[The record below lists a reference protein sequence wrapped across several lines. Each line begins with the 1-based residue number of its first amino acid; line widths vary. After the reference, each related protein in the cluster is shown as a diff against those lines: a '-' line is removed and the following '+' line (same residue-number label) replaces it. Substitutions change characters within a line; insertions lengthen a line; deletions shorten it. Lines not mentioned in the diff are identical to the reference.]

1 MSITID
7 ANLSVIQNKLNI
19 STTRMAMYA
28 ERSVDEIIESEAKA
42 GNTRAVQ
49 YAKEL
54 CKNPDQLI
62 KAFDLDQPGNK
73 LAILQEMNERE
84 IMEIMPEVDKE
95 GLMLGLNFFTQEKM
109 LYLLEDA
116 PIEEVVNMSL
126 EVLPLNQIL
135 EMIPSK
141 ELDKFF
147 QNRDLDPKL
156 VFDFIGKL
164 DPAILAQMVETVTG
178 VPLDDEKLNSAEL
191 AKMIEGFDKDSYM
204 DAMVAMDPE
213 AKRGL
218 IAMMSKKEPEILQLF
233 DAKNYTNSL
242 ALLQKPDM
250 MKGTVALE
258 PETMIEMLGELP
270 KELLAIVATQ
280 VDTKEFAEVLIK
292 KHQDLLAEVI
302 AA

>member
-7 ANLSVIQNKLNI
+7 ANLSVIQNKLSI

-28 ERSVDEIIESEAKA
+28 EKSVDEIIESEAKA
-42 GNTRAVQ
+42 GNTKAIQ
-49 YAKEL
+49 YAREL
-54 CKNPDQLI
+54 SSNPDQLI
-62 KAFDLDQPGNK
+62 KAFGLDDPSNK
-73 LAILQEMNERE
+73 LAILQEMNENE
-84 IMEIMPEVDKE
+84 IMEIMPEIDKE

-135 EMIPSK
+135 DMIPSK
-141 ELDKFF
+141 ELDKFV
-147 QNRDLDPKL
+147 QNKDLDEKL
-156 VFDFIGKL
+156 VFNFIDKL
-164 DPAILAQMVETVTG
+164 DPEVLAQMVETVTG
-178 VPLDDEKLNSAEL
+178 VPLDDTKLNSQEL
-191 AKMIEGFDKDSYM
+191 SKMIQGFDKDTYL
-204 DAMVAMDPE
+204 DAMVAMDSD
-213 AKRGL
+213 AKRDL
-218 IAMMSKKEPEILQLF
+218 IAMMSKKDPEVLQLF
-233 DAKNYTNSL
+233 DAKNYTKSL
-242 ALLQKPDM
+242 AMLQKPDM

-258 PETMIEMLGELP
+258 PETMVEMLGNLP

-280 VDTKEFAEVLIK
+280 IDTKEFAEVLIK

>member
-42 GNTRAVQ
+42 GNTRALQ
-49 YAKEL
+49 YAREL
-54 CKNPDQLI
+54 SSNPDQLI
-62 KAFDLDQPGNK
+62 KTFELDQPGNK
-73 LAILQEMNERE
+73 LTILQEMNENE
-84 IMEIMPEVDKE
+84 IMDILPEVDKE

-141 ELDKFF
+141 ELDKFV
-147 QNRDLDPKL
+147 QNKDLDPKL
-156 VFDFIGKL
+156 VLDFIDKL
-164 DPAILAQMVETVTG
+164 PPEVLAQMVETVTG
-178 VPLDDEKLNSAEL
+178 VPLEEAHLDAKEL
-191 AKMIEGFDKDSYM
+191 TKMIAGFDKDTYI
-204 DAMVAMDPE
+204 DAMVAMDDE
-213 AKRGL
+213 AKRSL
-218 IAMMSKKEPEILQLF
+218 IAMMSKKEPEVLQLF
-233 DAKNYTNSL
+233 DAKNYTKSL
-242 ALLQKPDM
+242 AMLQKPDM
-250 MKGTVALE
+250 MKGTIALE
-258 PETMIEMLGELP
+258 PETMVNMLGELP

-280 VDTKEFAEVLIK
+280 VDTKEFAEILIK